1 MKTMRNQ
8 AKHILRAG
16 LAVILVLSMLG
27 AASIMCFAETTAS
40 EEATE
45 TPTTTGI
52 TNVSV
57 SLSEDIIVK
66 FYTSA
71 TTADGSKLTIE
82 YNGETYELTENEGGI
97 FEFVGV
103 TPQKLG
109 EEMTATLTDA
119 DGAQVGESKIVSV
132 KSYLEGLLALSYEDS
147 GCESQLKYQAMR
159 ELCVNMLNY
168 GAAAQTYVDYKTD
181 NLVNKDLSDELK
193 ALATKKITVTDT
205 DKAVNGAAWVGAGV
219 RFDYKLG
226 LYFVFTAAS
235 ADEYTAT
242 INGTEVTPEAY
253 TALGEGY
260 YVIRYNSFNAT
271 NMNDVVTAKLTKDGA
286 DDQTF
291 TYSIKSYVASKG
303 GDTSN
308 VANLVNATY
317 VYGFAAVAY
326 SAEYVTTDPTFEKEG
341 SISMDAKGYDFSR
354 SKYGTITLPKL
365 DFTAYTAETVNSGT
379 ELAPVVTTTFTLNDD
394 TVAYAKVFN
403 TDNCISLEG
412 KLYSQYD
419 LANFKFDDVT
429 VSYDTSDKSYT
440 YDVAD
445 GKTVHPTKPFTAFGA
460 DLTITGVINLED
472 TAEWGHYG
480 INVTVGTAQKA
491 ANITVGGSSY
501 TPLYVRTDTKFLVSE
516 GSTVKVTKCATY
528 SIYIGGGD
536 TTSRAALIVDG
547 TLTASGGRL
556 RASHYTKFD
565 DTLEYGFDPQVYVRR
580 GTLTVPGLQLYS
592 LQVGSEAEN
601 ASGTLIVTAH
611 AADSNGIKLQKDSQ
625 TTRLVFAKGT
635 VDFVGLS
642 KGVWNN
648 DKNDSHIDVRGG
660 MEFIATDCTLGHV
673 FQVASNND
681 NGNHRT
687 YIQKGVKYYSVMSGE
702 KTDITETNTKF
713 LYHSR
718 NTSNLYSWDFANVK
732 MIENGN
738 EVSKTVRVLN
748 HEVVA
753 KGTYQSAAACSAAP
767 EIAEGTL
774 LTATETTQG
783 MGTLGT
789 FIQGTY
795 GDGQTV
801 WYQIVD

>member
-45 TPTTTGI
+45 TPKTTGI

-147 GCESQLKYQAMR
+147 GCESQLQYQAMQ

-168 GAAAQTYVDYKTD
+168 GAAAQTYVDHDTE
-181 NLVNKDLSDELK
+181 NLANAGLTSEQK
-193 ALATKKITVTDT
+193 ALATDKITVTDT

-271 NMNDVVTAKLTKDGA
+271 NMNDVVTAKLTKGTEE
-286 DDQTF
+286 QSF

-303 GDTSN
+303 GDDSAI
-308 VANLVNATY
+308 ANLVNATY
-317 VYGFAAVAY
+317 TYGYAAVAY

-341 SISMDAKGYDFSR
+341 SISMDAKGYDFSNT
-354 SKYGTITLPKL
+354 KYGTVTLPKL
-365 DFTAYTAETVNSGT
+365 NFTDYTAETVNSGT
-379 ELAPVVTTTFTLNDD
+379 ELDPVVTTTFTLNDD

-403 TDNCISLEG
+403 TDNCIALNG
-412 KLYSQYD
+412 ALYSQYD
-419 LANFKFDDVT
+419 VENSNVENVT
-429 VSYDTSDKSYT
+429 VTYDETNGYT
-440 YDVAD
+440 YDVVD
-445 GKTVHPTKPFTAFGA
+445 GKTAYPTSHVISYGA
-460 DLTITGVINLED
+460 NLVITGNVEVNYDNLIDSEKEKTFIYTD
-472 TAEWGHYG
+472 VD
-480 INVTVGTAQKA
+480 VTVGTSIKPAVMTLNGCSIGMKLE
-491 ANITVGGSSY
+491 NSTLHVY
-501 TPLYVRTDTKFLVSE
+501 E
-516 GSTVKVTKCATY
+516 GSTLTVNDTGEY
-528 SIYIGGGD
+528 SIYLGKAGGNAFSNVD
-536 TTSRAALIVDG
+536 PSRLIVDG
-547 TLTASGGRL
+547 TVNCAHKIR
-556 RASHYTKFD
+556 
-565 DTLEYGFDPQVYVRR
+565 DTYYNCLDENAEYGFIPNIYVRK
-580 GTLTVPGLQLYS
+580 GTLTTGGLLTYS
-592 LQVGSEAEN
+592 LLVGSEAEDC
-601 ASGTLIVTAH
+601 SGKLILTAH
-611 AADSNGIKLQKDSQ
+611 GNNAAIQ
-625 TTRLVFAKGT
+625 TPNNDKANANLRWVFAKGT
-635 VDFVGLS
+635 VETTGSVSSFAYAQIKQSSVIDIR
-642 KGVWNN
+642 KGMTFNLTQSGYNIYHGYSSTTNARYLYVE
-648 DKNDSHIDVRGG
+648 KG
-660 MEFIATDCTLGHV
+660 ATYNVTNSNEMIQIYKGAGHMYFWDELTV
-673 FQVASNND
+673 TVD
-681 NGNHRT
+681 
-687 YIQKGVKYYSVMSGE
+687 GVE
-702 KTDITETNTKF
+702 
-713 LYHSR
+713 
-718 NTSNLYSWDFANVK
+718 
-732 MIENGN
+732 
-738 EVSKTVRVLN
+738 KTVRVVN
-748 HEVVA
+748 YTTG
-753 KGTYQSAAACSAAP
+753 KSGTKITADQCNATIIEANTAITSSA
-767 EIAEGTL
+767 
-774 LTATETTQG
+774 TTQD

-789 FIQGTY
+789 FVQGTY
-795 GDGQTV
+795 GDNQHV

>member
-16 LAVILVLSMLG
+16 LAVILVLSMLVS
-27 AASIMCFAETTAS
+27 ASVMCFAEETDTS
-40 EEATE
+40 TE
-45 TPTTTGI
+45 TVVKVGI
-52 TNVSV
+52 KDKSV
-57 SLSEDIIVK
+57 SLGENIIVK
-66 FYTSA
+66 FHTDS
-71 TTADGSKLTIE
+71 TTGDGSKLSVSF
-82 YNGETYELTENEGGI
+82 NGETFEITENKDGV
-97 FEFVGV
+97 FEFIGV

-109 EEMTATLTDA
+109 DEMTATLYGA
-119 DGAQVGESKIVSV
+119 DGAQIGDAATLSV
-132 KSYLEGLLALSYEDS
+132 KSYLDELLALTPEC
-147 GCESQLKYQAMR
+147 GMPKLKYQAMR

-193 ALATKKITVTDT
+193 ALATEKITVTDT
-205 DKAVNGAAWVGAGV
+205 DKAVNGDAWVGAGV

-226 LYFVFTAAS
+226 LYYVFKAAS

-271 NMNDVVTAKLTKDGA
+271 NMNDVVTAKLTKGTEE
-286 DDQTF
+286 QSF

-303 GDTSN
+303 GDDSAI
-308 VANLVNATY
+308 ANLVNATY
-317 VYGFAAVAY
+317 TYGYAAVAY

-341 SISMDAKGYDFSR
+341 SISMDAKGYDFSNT
-354 SKYGTITLPKL
+354 KYGTVTLPKL

-460 DLTITGVINLED
+460 DLTITGVLNFEN
-472 TAEWGHYG
+472 TAGWEHYG

-491 ANITVGGSSY
+491 ANITIGGSDY
-501 TPLYVRTDTKFLVSE
+501 TPLYVYTDAKFLVSE

-601 ASGTLIVTAH
+601 ASGTLIITGH
-611 AADSNGIKLQKDSQ
+611 GGSSNGIKLQKDSQ

-642 KGVWNN
+642 NGIWNN

-687 YIQKGVKYYSVMSGE
+687 YIQKGVKYYSVTSGE
-702 KTDITETNTKF
+702 KTDITDTNTKF

-718 NTSNLYSWDFANVK
+718 NTSNLYSWDFATVK
-732 MIENGN
+732 MMENGV
-738 EVSKTVRVLN
+738 EVTKTGRVLN

-774 LTATETTQG
+774 LTATETTQD

-789 FIQGTY
+789 FVQGTY
-795 GDGQTV
+795 GDNQHV